1 MGGVMLEATLLRMAL
16 VAYALAW
23 IAQAT
28 SLWRARQAPLPRVRA
43 VGFRTGGVGI
53 QGPAAS
59 IGLMLLLAGLALHTA
74 SLVTRWTS
82 LGHGPFTTMHEILSS
97 NLWSL
102 TLVLAVAALA
112 VREVRG
118 AWLAAA
124 PVLLVLALWLLLADS
139 RAGHLPPTYDTILL
153 YLHTLVGKLFLGLLL
168 VAVALSALPW
178 LRGTAIGGRLTRAW
192 ADGGTSD
199 ARFDELAHRFAAFAF
214 VFDTLMLIVGAVWAQ
229 DAWGR
234 WWAWDPLETWAFL
247 TWLALAACLHARVA
261 IRPSPRVFGA
271 WLACVFTIAFLTF
284 FGVPFIST
292 SPHKGAI

>member
-1 MGGVMLEATLLRMAL
+1 MDETSLLRLAL

-23 IAQAT
+23 AVQALRPRT
-28 SLWRARQAPLPRVRA
+28 APTI
-43 VGFRTGGVGI
+43 GSSTTGAT
-53 QGPAAS
+53 PLAP
-59 IGLMLLLAGLALHTA
+59 GLGLTLLITGLALHTV
-74 SLVTRWTS
+74 SLAARWTT

-102 TLVLAVAALA
+102 TLVLALAAVI
-112 VREVRG
+112 VREVRA

-124 PVLLVLALWLLLADS
+124 PVLLVLALWLLMADS

-168 VAVALSALPW
+168 VAVALSAVPW
-178 LRGTAIGGRLTRAW
+178 LRGTLIGARLMRDAP
-192 ADGGTSD
+192 ADV
-199 ARFDELAHRFAAFAF
+199 RCDELAHRFAAFAF

-247 TWLALAACLHARVA
+247 TWLALAASLHARA
-261 IRPSPRVFGA
+261 TIRPSPRVFGA
-271 WLACVFTIAFLTF
+271 WLACVFVIAFLTF
-284 FGVPFIST
+284 FGVPFLST
-292 SPHKGAI
+292 SPHKGAV